1 MAKDHG
7 KKYLEVAKQVDRE
20 RLYEPKEALELL
32 KQLSFAKFDETVEV
46 HVRTGLDPRHADQIV
61 RGSAVLPHGTG
72 RTQRVLVFAQA
83 DRAREAEQAG
93 ADYVGGEELAKKI
106 QEGWLDFDVAIAT
119 PDMMGAV
126 GRLGKILGP
135 RGLMP
140 NPRTGTV
147 TMDVGRVVR
156 EVKAGRVEF
165 RVDKTGV
172 LHAPI
177 GKISF
182 DVDRLSENL
191 AAFVDAI
198 TRAKPSGAKGQYLRT
213 ITVTSTMGPGLKLD
227 LPATQALAAA

>member
-1 MAKDHG
+1 MAKHG
-7 KKYLEVAKQVDRE
+7 KKFRSAEQQVDHD
-20 RLYEPKEALELL
+20 RLYEPKEALDLL
-32 KQLSFAKFDETVEV
+32 KQVSFAKFDETVEV

-83 DRAREAEQAG
+83 DKAREAEQAG

-119 PDMMGAV
+119 NDMMGVV

-147 TMDVGRVVR
+147 TMDVARVVK

-165 RVDKTGV
+165 RVDKSGV

-177 GKISF
+177 GKVSF
-182 DVDRLSENL
+182 EVDRLSENL
-191 AAFVDAI
+191 GSFIDAI
-198 TRAKPSGAKGQYLRT
+198 VRAKPAGAKGQYLRT
-213 ITVTSTMGPGLKLD
+213 ITITSTMGPGLKLD
-227 LPATQALAAA
+227 LSQAQALAAA

>member
-1 MAKDHG
+1 MATHG
-7 KKYLEVAKQVDRE
+7 KKFATAEMEVDRE

-32 KQLSFAKFDETVEV
+32 KKISFAKFDETVEV

-72 RTQRVLVFAQA
+72 RAQRVLVFAQGEK
-83 DRAREAEQAG
+83 AREAEEAG

-106 QEGWLDFDVAIAT
+106 QEGWLEFDVAIAS

-126 GRLGKILGP
+126 GRLGKVLGP

-147 TMDVGRVVR
+147 TMDIARVVR
-156 EVKAGRVEF
+156 EVKAGRIEF
-165 RVDKTGV
+165 RIDKTGV

-177 GKISF
+177 GKVSF
-182 DVDRLSENL
+182 DVDRLIENL
-191 AAFVDAI
+191 GAFIDAV
-198 TRAKPSGAKGQYLRT
+198 TQAKPSGAKGQYLRT
-213 ITVTSTMGPGLKLD
+213 IAVTSTMGPGLKLD
-227 LPATQALAAA
+227 LSAAQALAAAA

>member
-1 MAKDHG
+1 MAKHG
-7 KKYLEVAKQVDRE
+7 KKFLSAEKQVDHD
-20 RLYEPKEALELL
+20 RLYEPKEALDLL
-32 KQLSFAKFDETVEV
+32 KQVAFAKFDETVEV

-83 DRAREAEQAG
+83 DKAREAEQAG

-119 PDMMGAV
+119 NDMMGVV

-147 TMDVGRVVR
+147 TMDVARVVK

-165 RVDKTGV
+165 RVDKSGV

-177 GKISF
+177 GKVSF

-191 AAFVDAI
+191 GSFVDAI
-198 TRAKPSGAKGQYLRT
+198 VRAKPAGARGQYLRS

-227 LPATQALAAA
+227 LTQAQALAAA

>member
-1 MAKDHG
+1 MASHG
-7 KKYLEVAKQVDRE
+7 KKFTAAEQQVDHE
-20 RLYEPKEALELL
+20 KLYQPVEALQLL
-32 KQLSFAKFDETVEV
+32 KSVSFARFDETVEI

-83 DRAREAEQAG
+83 DKAREAEAAG
-93 ADYVGGEELAKKI
+93 ADFVGGDDLAKKI
-106 QEGWLDFDVAIAT
+106 QEGWLEFDVAIAT

-126 GRLGKILGP
+126 GRLGKVLGP

-147 TMDVGRVVR
+147 TMDVGRVVK

-177 GKISF
+177 GKVSF
-182 DVDRLSENL
+182 EVEKLAENL
-191 AAFVDAI
+191 GALVDAV
-198 TRAKPSGAKGQYLRT
+198 TRAKPSGAKGHYLRS
-213 ITVTSTMGPGLKLD
+213 ITLTSTMGPGLKLD
-227 LPATQALAAA
+227 LSSTQALAAA